1 MTVLSFPFSKP
12 AGILNKKQL
21 ERFRIL
27 NSFKLAALGNTVYV
41 GKRDGK
47 LVASFDEGT
56 NWIDFTLALPFPVI
70 AFNEIV
76 FAGTAVYV
84 ATDAGVCTS
93 ENGKN
98 WRALVDTDGRVL
110 VMQHLA
116 VDENTLYGVTKNSGI
131 YHLKN
136 GIWEQV
142 VSEIPDNINSL
153 AVDGKTLYVGT
164 QNQGMLHYILE

>member
-1 MTVLSFPFSKP
+1 MGDTEWYDTGVEETVELSGSSAKK
-12 AGILNKKQL
+12 IL
-21 ERFRIL
+21 
-27 NSFKLAALGNTVYV
+27 KLAALGNTVYV

-47 LVASFDEGT
+47 LVASFDEGN
-56 NWIDFTLALPFPVI
+56 NWIDFTSTLPFPVM

-84 ATDAGVCTS
+84 ATDAGVATS

-98 WRALVDTDGRVL
+98 WIALVNADGRIL
-110 VMQHLA
+110 VMEYLA
-116 VDENTLYGVTKNSGI
+116 VDGNTLYGVTKNSGI
-131 YHLKN
+131 YHLEN

-142 VSEIPDNINSL
+142 VSEIPDNVTSL

-164 QNQGMLHYILE
+164 ETQGMLHYTLE